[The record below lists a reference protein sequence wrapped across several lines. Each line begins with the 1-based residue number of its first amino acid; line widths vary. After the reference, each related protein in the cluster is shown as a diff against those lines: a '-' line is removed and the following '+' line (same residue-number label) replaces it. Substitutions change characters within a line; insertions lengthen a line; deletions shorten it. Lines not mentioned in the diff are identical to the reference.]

1 MCAARSDATGQR
13 QTLTVLLLPGMDG
26 TGELLAALVG
36 RLSLYRPVQV
46 IAYPAKPL
54 GYDDLVDFVVSRAP
68 KERFV
73 IVGESFSGP
82 IAIEIAAS
90 LSRTAGLVLASSFV
104 RRPMPSFLASLARI
118 IDPAWVPR
126 SIAVAML
133 LGSTA
138 TPELKA
144 RLIQV
149 LGRLP
154 RELMRLRI
162 REVLRADKRDRL
174 REVRC
179 PMLCLQGRMDRLVR
193 KQSVDDILSA
203 KPECQIRWFDAPHML
218 LETHPDAAAD
228 VINQF
233 CLRLS

>member
-1 MCAARSDATGQR
+1 MSEDGN
-13 QTLTVLLLPGMDG
+13 LTALLLPGMDG
-26 TGELLAALVG
+26 TGELLAALVA

-46 IAYPAKPL
+46 IAYPTQKPL
-54 GYDDLVDFVVSRAP
+54 GYDDLVDFVVSRVP

-82 IAIEIAAS
+82 IAIEISAS
-90 LSRTAGLVLASSFV
+90 LSRVAGLVLASSFV
-104 RRPMPSFLASLARI
+104 HRPIPSFLASLARI
-118 IDPAWVPR
+118 IDPAWVPS

-179 PMLCLQGRMDRLVR
+179 PMLCLQGRMTL
-193 KQSVDDILSA
+193 I
-203 KPECQIRWFDAPHML
+203 FAPGR
-218 LETHPDAAAD
+218 T
-228 VINQF
+228 
-233 CLRLS
+233 S